1 MNADLDESNREWT
14 RMGANKDKLTTE
26 AQRTQRLLIP
36 SLKVSLRG
44 LCVSVVNLFIIRV
57 HSRFTP

>member
-1 MNADLDESNREWT
+1 MD
-14 RMGANKDKLTTE
+14 ANEDKLTTE
-26 AQRTQRLLIP
+26 AQRTQRLLLP

-57 HSRFTP
+57 HSRLRLGVFRLNVYG

>member
-1 MNADLDESNREWT
+1 
-14 RMGANKDKLTTE
+14 MGANKDKLTTE